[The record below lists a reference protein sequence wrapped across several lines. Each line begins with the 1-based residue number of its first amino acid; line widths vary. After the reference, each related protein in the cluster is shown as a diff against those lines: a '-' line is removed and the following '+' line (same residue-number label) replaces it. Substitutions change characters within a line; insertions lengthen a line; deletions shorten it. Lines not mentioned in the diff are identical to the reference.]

1 MAMAEFVCK
10 VGTPGGEI
18 VEQVFSA
25 ESEQILRDDFESR
38 DYYVY
43 TVRRKGGL
51 DYLLD
56 LSAFRRRRL
65 STKEFLVFNQE
76 LASLIHAGLP
86 IITSLQALVERRKNV
101 VFRQALMDVRDR
113 VKSGAALSEAFAA
126 QGDLFP
132 RLYSSSLASGERSGE
147 IDTVLRRYIEYTK
160 TILAVRKKVLSALIY
175 PAVLLAFAAG
185 LIALLVV
192 YIIPKFQEFFADFNA
207 ELPLVTRLVVGF
219 SAFVQG
225 NILILLTIIALAVMG
240 GAAYVRTSS
249 GAFEIDRWKLKVPI
263 LGGIW
268 HRYAISRF
276 TRTLGT
282 LVAGGIPLVGSLDIA
297 ARAMVAQMVREGG
310 ALWESLE
317 KTGLMT
323 DMAIEMIKVGE
334 STGAMEEMLQNVA
347 NFYDE
352 EIDSRLT
359 TVVTLME
366 PAMLILMAGII
377 ATMLLA
383 IYLPLIRSYTASQF

>member
-1 MAMAEFVCK
+1 
-10 VGTPGGEI
+10 
-18 VEQVFSA
+18 
-25 ESEQILRDDFESR
+25 
-38 DYYVY
+38 
-43 TVRRKGGL
+43 
-51 DYLLD
+51 
-56 LSAFRRRRL
+56 
-65 STKEFLVFNQE
+65 
-76 LASLIHAGLP
+76 
-86 IITSLQALVERRKNV
+86 
-101 VFRQALMDVRDR
+101 
-113 VKSGAALSEAFAA
+113 
-126 QGDLFP
+126 
-132 RLYSSSLASGERSGE
+132 
-147 IDTVLRRYIEYTK
+147 
-160 TILAVRKKVLSALIY
+160 
-175 PAVLLAFAAG
+175 
-185 LIALLVV
+185 
-192 YIIPKFQEFFADFNA
+192 
-207 ELPLVTRLVVGF
+207 VVGF

-297 ARAMVAQMVREGG
+297 ARAIGNLLFEREMLKVAQMVREGG